1 MTSSSNDTSSSLNYG
16 MDAKVVGSRSIGCMC
31 NLLIS

>member
-16 MDAKVVGSRSIGCMC
+16 MDAKVVGLDPLGVCVTY
-31 NLLIS
+31 